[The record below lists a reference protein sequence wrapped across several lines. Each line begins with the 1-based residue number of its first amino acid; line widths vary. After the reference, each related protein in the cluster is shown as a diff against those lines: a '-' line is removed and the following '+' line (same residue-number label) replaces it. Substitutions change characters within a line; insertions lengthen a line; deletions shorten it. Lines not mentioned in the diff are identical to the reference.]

1 MPRKYQPKARPVTGR
16 RREALRGYPQ
26 RKPACLAAA
35 LQHFETKRALAAWLG
50 VSTETLRHW
59 VLGSVRVNP
68 AAIERMERFVAT
80 QKRESRVGLLPVAP
94 RKEARL

>member
-1 MPRKYQPKARPVTGR
+1 MPRKRNLQPRPMTGL

-26 RKPACLAAA
+26 VRPVCLAATR
-35 LQHFETKRALAAWLG
+35 QHFATQKAMAEWLG

-59 VLGSVRVNP
+59 LLGSVRVNP

-80 QKRESRVGLLPVAP
+80 QKRESRVGLLPSRAS
-94 RKEARL
+94 KEARV

>member
-1 MPRKYQPKARPVTGR
+1 MPRKRNLQPRPMTGL

-26 RKPACLAAA
+26 VKPVCLATARQRFPTQKA
-35 LQHFETKRALAAWLG
+35 MAEGLG

-59 VLGSVRVNP
+59 LLGSVRVNP

-80 QKRESRVGLLPVAP
+80 QKRESRVGLLPATS
-94 RKEARL
+94 RKEARP